1 MPELVTGALY
11 GATVEGARDF
21 NHVCE
26 IEGKEDVA
34 TISSVTVWTDKATL
48 GDCEEELIVDVA
60 FEYTVGGKLRQ
71 AGPYG
76 RGADEGAESSTFG
89 LPGEIGVSRVAH
101 TTDA

>member
-11 GATVEGARDF
+11 GARVEGARDF

-34 TISSVTVWTDKATL
+34 TISAVTVWTDKATL
-48 GDCEEELIVDVA
+48 GDYVEELIVDVA

-76 RGADEGAESSTFG
+76 SGPALGAESSTFG
-89 LPGEIGVSRVAH
+89 LPGERGVPRVAH
-101 TTDA
+101 ATAA